1 MFLGKGRNMKKV
13 LVVLAGM
20 LGLSACVTHVD
31 VAYQQQG
38 SNCLYSEKVSGEG
51 LFGRDRV
58 LEKTISYEATQC
70 SQVIASDLK
79 NNNNK
84 DQSIVTTTGFF
95 DDSPVV
101 ARAVK

>member
-1 MFLGKGRNMKKV
+1 MKKI
-13 LVVLAGM
+13 LVVFTGM

-51 LFGRDRV
+51 LFGKDRV

-70 SQVIASDLK
+70 SQVIESDLK

-84 DQSIVTTTGFF
+84 NQSVSATTGLF

-101 ARAVK
+101 ASAVVVSNVK